1 MKKVS
6 FLCVGLLAIA
16 LCISVVSAFSSS
28 SFSFRNV
35 GDYDIGVEGK
45 VTSFPSVVVNHNQT
59 NADAQLGISVQSK
72 KFLIGWGI
80 DQRTDVWIKGKTK
93 TIVGFNTLDKNKTYR
108 PVLVFNKSNDGK
120 AISGNYVLSQGIN
133 G

>member
-6 FLCVGLLAIA
+6 FLCVGLLTIA
-16 LCISVVSAFSSS
+16 LCVSVVSALTSS
-28 SFSFRNV
+28 SFSFKNV

-45 VTSFPSVVVNHNQT
+45 VTSFPSVVVNHDQT

-80 DQRTDVWIKGKTK
+80 DKRTDVWIKGKTR
-93 TIVGFNTLDKNKTYR
+93 TVVGFSTLEDKTYR